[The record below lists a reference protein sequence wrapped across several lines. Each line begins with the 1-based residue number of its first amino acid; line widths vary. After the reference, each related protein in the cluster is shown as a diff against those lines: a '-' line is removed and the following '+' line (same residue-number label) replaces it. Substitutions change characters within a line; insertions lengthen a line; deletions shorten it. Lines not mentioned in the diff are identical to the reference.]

1 MNSLNEELYLH
12 ESDDGSYND
21 KFNESD
27 EDEDCIL
34 NYFLIL

>member
-1 MNSLNEELYLH
+1 MMNSINEELYLH

-27 EDEDCIL
+27 ED
-34 NYFLIL
+34 